1 MKLVKPHMKIQK
13 ASEDYLE
20 SMLMMKEQHG
30 YIRSVDVADHL
41 GVTKPSVTYATK
53 RLRENGYIE
62 MDRDGLI
69 TLTDRGMA
77 IAAKMLDRHHT
88 LTKFLIVIFFPFIVY
103 LIKFF
108 QNFCRIT
115 SYDTVIRNILN
126 NYCSCCYYAMPSNFN
141 TRHYLA
147 TETEPCFCAYDNC
160 AFTNHFL
167 LRNWC
172 MNILKPMISI
182 RNMNVRS
189 KEDIVFYDNSIITS
203 NAIHFAEMHP
213 ITDE

>member
-41 GVTKPSVTYATK
+41 GVTTK

-88 LTKFLIVIFFPFIVY
+88 LTKFLIALGVDEKTAEEDACKIEHDIS
-103 LIKFF
+103 
-108 QNFCRIT
+108 QQT
-115 SYDTVIRNILN
+115 YD
-126 NYCSCCYYAMPSNFN
+126 
-141 TRHYLA
+141 
-147 TETEPCFCAYDNC
+147 
-160 AFTNHFL
+160 
-167 LRNWC
+167 
-172 MNILKPMISI
+172 
-182 RNMNVRS
+182 
-189 KEDIVFYDNSIITS
+189 
-203 NAIHFAEMHP
+203 AICEHARQHL
-213 ITDE
+213 

>member
-1 MKLVKPHMKIQK
+1 MKIQK

-30 YIRSVDVADHL
+30 YIRSIDVADHL

-88 LTKFLIVIFFPFIVY
+88 LTKFLIALGVDEKTAEEDACKIEHDISQQTYDAICEHVKAAPLNAGSTAPYRKGAGPF
-103 LIKFF
+103 
-108 QNFCRIT
+108 
-115 SYDTVIRNILN
+115 SYIYNIILSISSLFLPPRRNK
-126 NYCSCCYYAMPSNFN
+126 SSGFSV
-141 TRHYLA
+141 
-147 TETEPCFCAYDNC
+147 
-160 AFTNHFL
+160 
-167 LRNWC
+167 
-172 MNILKPMISI
+172 K
-182 RNMNVRS
+182 
-189 KEDIVFYDNSIITS
+189 KEK
-203 NAIHFAEMHP
+203 
-213 ITDE
+213 